1 MARDLLTIDFDRAS
15 GITVVTGIG
24 SWTPAYVDA
33 HFAELRRQIEAQR
46 LLGIAVQ
53 VVVDLRDADIQPQG
67 TSERIAA
74 NAASS
79 YREGDRVALVVSSSL
94 AKMHMRRCAARR
106 DFELFLSY
114 NAALTWLTAYAPR
127 MPDAAVA

>member
-1 MARDLLTIDFDRAS
+1 MAHDLLVIDFDRAS
-15 GITVVTGIG
+15 GITVVTGVG

-33 HFAELRRQIEAQR
+33 HFAELRRQVDAQR
-46 LLGIAVQ
+46 QLGIAVQ

-74 NAASS
+74 NADNS
-79 YREGDRVALVVSSSL
+79 YREGDRVAIVVSSSI
-94 AKMHMRRCAARR
+94 AKMHMRRCAAKRN
-106 DFELFLSY
+106 FELFLSY

-127 MPDAAVA
+127 VQESAVA